1 VSYVLRPGRISGA
14 GRGRGELEATIV
26 LVGCGGTGGFF
37 AEALGR
43 LLLGQ
48 RAALFLVDPDRVER
62 TNVSRQAF
70 DAADVGRFKSEVL
83 AERLSRRF
91 GGQVSYSVLPY
102 ETRLHDV
109 AFGEPSRLAL
119 VVGAV
124 DNAAA
129 RRAIATTL
137 EERVPY
143 PARKNRPA
151 PILWLDAGNARN
163 SGQVLL
169 GNALHPDQLHGAF
182 NSADEACF
190 ALPAPSLQRPD
201 LLASPPE
208 PVLRPRRDCA
218 VAVAEGDQG
227 KTINQMMAALLAAY
241 VERLVDGTC
250 RWMATYFDLDDGFL
264 RFVPAEPHQV
274 ASVVGLH
281 PNALLRRA
289 GGRDRTPLES

>member
-1 VSYVLRPGRISGA
+1 MSYVLRPGRISGA
-14 GRGRGELEATIV
+14 GRGRDELEATIV
-26 LVGCGGTGGFF
+26 LVGCGGTGGFL

-43 LLLGQ
+43 LLLGR
-48 RAALFLVDPDRVER
+48 RASLFLVDPDRVER

-91 GGQVSYSVLPY
+91 GGQVGYSVLPY

-143 PARKNRPA
+143 TARKNRPA

-182 NSADEACF
+182 DSADEACF

-201 LLASPPE
+201 LLTSPPE
-208 PVLRPRRDCA
+208 ANLAPAARLCGGGRRRRSGEDHQPDDGVTPGRVRRAPDRRD
-218 VAVAEGDQG
+218 
-227 KTINQMMAALLAAY
+227 L
-241 VERLVDGTC
+241 RLDGHVS
-250 RWMATYFDLDDGFL
+250 RSG
-264 RFVPAEPHQV
+264 
-274 ASVVGLH
+274 
-281 PNALLRRA
+281 RRA
-289 GGRDRTPLES
+289 PSLCPS